1 MEEMKCMP
9 AGDRAMVVE
18 FGNAIDTGINN
29 RVHALAAKIKKAQLP
44 GVVET
49 VPTFRSLMIYYDPW
63 ETSFASLKK
72 TLEEFGTIEEEEQG
86 RKKRILKIP
95 CCYGARFGQDLADM
109 EKYTGLDRDEIIA
122 IHSSV
127 DYKIYMMGFL
137 PGFVY
142 LGGLDKR
149 IEMPRLQTPR
159 VKIQPGAVGI
169 GGNQTGVYPL
179 ASPGGW
185 RLMGGT
191 PVDFYAP
198 EREEPILC
206 KAGEYIRF
214 VPITIDDYYDIR
226 RMIVKGTY
234 QIEVVE
240 EDETCL

>member
-1 MEEMKCMP
+1 MGEIKYLP

-18 FGNAIDTGINN
+18 FGNAIDADMNN
-29 RVHALAAKIKKAQLP
+29 QVHGLAEKIREKKLK
-44 GVVET
+44 GVEEA
-49 VPTFRSLMIYYDPW
+49 VPAFRSLLIYYNPLY
-63 ETSFASLKK
+63 TSFERLKK
-72 TLEEFGTIEEEEQG
+72 ELKDYSSDAAGLSG

-95 CCYGARFGQDLADM
+95 CCYGARFGIDLKDM
-109 EKYTGLDRDEIIA
+109 EEYTGLDRDEIID

-142 LGGLDKR
+142 LGGLDER
-149 IEMPRLQTPR
+149 LHIPRLAAPR

-191 PVDFYAP
+191 PVDFYNP
-198 EREEPILC
+198 DRQEPILC

-214 VPITIDDYYDIR
+214 VPISIDDYYDIR
-226 RMIVKGTY
+226 RMIVKNQY
-234 QIEVVE
+234 QIEITE
-240 EDETCL
+240 EGEE